1 MKWKKLIVICSLAVL
16 GGLLLFT
23 VGEMPLFGS
32 KDSPDKTH
40 VIPRYLEKGEEEAGA
55 KNIITGVILNYR
67 GYDTEGEVS
76 VIFSALC
83 AVIALLG
90 RERRRLSRS
99 GVDAAGRPTSV
110 IVNTVVKFLVPII
123 LFFAVYVM
131 LHGEDSPGGGFQ
143 GGAIV
148 GASIIIFT
156 LAFGLPRSTDRIPVG
171 FRIPLES
178 IAVLAFL
185 SMGFLGM
192 LFGVNFLTF
201 ILPGLSSRMAHTVRF
216 FMLSFIEV
224 GIGVAGGI
232 IFTSIVFSMIRED
245 EYELPPNLSQP

>member
-1 MKWKKLIVICSLAVL
+1 MKWKKFAVVASLSVL
-16 GGLLLFT
+16 GLLLAYAI
-23 VGEMPLFGS
+23 GEMPSFGS
-32 KDSPDKTH
+32 KNTPDKLH
-40 VIPRYLEKGEEEAGA
+40 VIPRYLQKSEEEAGA

-67 GYDTEGEVS
+67 GYDTEGEVT

-83 AVIALLG
+83 AVVALLG
-90 RERRRLSRS
+90 REKRRLSRS
-99 GVDAAGRPTSV
+99 GVDAAGKPTSV
-110 IVNTVVKFLVPII
+110 IVNTVVRFLVPII

-143 GGAIV
+143 GGAVV

-156 LAFGLPRSTDRIPVG
+156 LAFGLPKSTEKIPLG

-178 IAVLAFL
+178 IAVFAFL

-201 ILPGLSSRMAHTVRF
+201 ILPGLSHELAHTVRF
-216 FMLSFIEV
+216 LMLSFIEV

-245 EYELPPNLSQP
+245 EYELQPDLSQS